1 MAQTTDTRTTSP
13 RFIDSPEYRRIVYR
27 WMRQEGRRVPID
39 AASGVDRG
47 RVEDADSVSSKQPAA
62 ASKIDSD
69 PRARRNCVCV
79 ALRNEMVTRFSGA
92 LQCPLQK
99 ARSPSL
105 IEAR

>member
-1 MAQTTDTRTTSP
+1 MAQTTDTRSTSP

-62 ASKIDSD
+62 ASKSRPAAS
-69 PRARRNCVCV
+69 PRRATTLP
-79 ALRNEMVTRFSGA
+79 ALS
-92 LQCPLQK
+92 K
-99 ARSPSL
+99 
-105 IEAR
+105 